1 MKNFNQ
7 LNEYCKLTRIKWLN
21 TKIMNGEIIKNTN
34 VNFQPVQKANI
45 IEPMISDKRRIK
57 WATRKPIPSQIFSR
71 SPTRQF
77 DNSPKFKY

>member
-1 MKNFNQ
+1 
-7 LNEYCKLTRIKWLN
+7 
-21 TKIMNGEIIKNTN
+21 
-34 VNFQPVQKANI
+34 
-45 IEPMISDKRRIK
+45 MISDKRRIK